1 MSYILEGLKKL
12 EQKRQQEEK
21 PPHLLTF
28 QGDSPEKPARKSIWP
43 YLIFA
48 VLLLNAGVFIWWIAP
63 WRSTERNTP
72 PSQSAVRKSAPTA
85 VKTIPVEQ
93 KRENKPVLAKEPQ
106 QPEAVSSPATAI
118 AGKETKETPLPVTKE
133 TPASRQPSVAHRL
146 LP

>member
-28 QGDSPEKPARKSIWP
+28 QGTSTEKPARKSIWP

-63 WRSTERNTP
+63 WRSTERNT
-72 PSQSAVRKSAPTA
+72 SHAATCC
-85 VKTIPVEQ
+85 
-93 KRENKPVLAKEPQ
+93 AKKC
-106 QPEAVSSPATAI
+106 TD
-118 AGKETKETPLPVTKE
+118 GC
-133 TPASRQPSVAHRL
+133 
-146 LP
+146 